1 MLENTTMIQ
10 MMKEMLP
17 DTLPTKELTPFEYGV
32 LAGQQMMLDKIL
44 MHLEVVEP
52 QKNTKDR

>member
-1 MLENTTMIQ
+1 

-17 DTLPTKELTPFEYGV
+17 DTLPTKELTSFEYGV

-44 MHLEVVEP
+44 THLEVVEP
-52 QKNTKDR
+52 QKDTKDK